1 MSDSVTSAPVCDSR
15 SSFCGWIWTGK
26 APTSQHLAL
35 RNMTNIEHRMFQL
48 FQLLQNLRAR
58 DTEGLGKRRP
68 DASRLHAP
76 SHLRSCENRVLSS
89 NNTTARTRGVSTAR
103 PTAPCSTPARDT
115 LSWFI
120 SAWGVSSCNSS
131 KPSCKLQKMDCPG
144 HDHRIT
150 MHGHLTCPERFWH
163 VSDTRIGTISNPG
176 KTSLLQIHCQCHC
189 QCQIQ
194 LLCSISSE
202 MRESCTF
209 GFGFAIF

>member
-1 MSDSVTSAPVCDSR
+1 MSDSVSVTSAPVCDSC
-15 SSFCGWIWTGK
+15 SSFCGWIWTEK

-58 DTEGLGKRRP
+58 DAEGLRKRRP

-89 NNTTARTRGVSTAR
+89 NNSANTGVSTAR

-120 SAWGVSSCNSS
+120 SAWGVSSCNNS
-131 KPSCKLQKMDCPG
+131 KPSCKLQKMDMSTG
-144 HDHRIT
+144 
-150 MHGHLTCPERFWH
+150 
-163 VSDTRIGTISNPG
+163 
-176 KTSLLQIHCQCHC
+176 
-189 QCQIQ
+189 
-194 LLCSISSE
+194 
-202 MRESCTF
+202 
-209 GFGFAIF
+209 